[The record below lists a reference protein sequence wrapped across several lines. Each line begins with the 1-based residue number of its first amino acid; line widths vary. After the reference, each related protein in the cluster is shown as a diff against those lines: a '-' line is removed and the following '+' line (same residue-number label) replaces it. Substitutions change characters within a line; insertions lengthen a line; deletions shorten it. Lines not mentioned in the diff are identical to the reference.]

1 MDAQLDRTRGPAYLR
16 GLTFSPGQ
24 FRYAQEELAEAM
36 LERLSELAGAHRI
49 GRLAP
54 FLYERSGILARN
66 FELRAEEIACREDW
80 MHMVNEATLR
90 MATRVLVDLFAEH
103 LGPREC
109 DALIVVN
116 DGFMGFPSLGRVL
129 QSRLGIAE
137 DALVF
142 DLTGHGGCGAVH
154 GLQLADQLLSPSC
167 TNVVVV
173 CVDALGTHALAR
185 QHSEPP
191 SVSEVVAGSLP
202 SDGAAAVVVSREPG
216 EGAALRYCG
225 ASSSTRSWPAKLE
238 PELGDD
244 DSELRA
250 EARDAFDAQSLGEPL
265 LLHASGP
272 LLDHVEA
279 VFPELRET
287 TALTRALHAQRGN
300 VGAASLLQTLDVAL
314 RGHMRIG
321 PRLRLAALTPG
332 VGSATLTLGETCIEL
347 APMQRADPTMAS
359 STVRA
364 AS

>member
-167 TNVVVV
+167 ANVVVV
-173 CVDALGTHALAR
+173 CVDALGTHALAH
-185 QHSEPP
+185 QHSEAP

-238 PELGDD
+238 LGDD
-244 DSELRA
+244 DRELGAELRN
-250 EARDAFDAQSLGEPL
+250 AFDAQSLTEPL
-265 LLHASGP
+265 LLHAGGS
-272 LLDHVEA
+272 LLDHIEGE
-279 VFPELRET
+279 FPELRET